1 MLYGAHWCSKDGI
14 AMMRCRIH
22 RLCRISVL
30 FCEPNVPE
38 IVLAVGY
45 GILKSEVFMN
55 DTRSLV
61 KRAIKSVQSRIR
73 WRHDSAAQYLVKR
86 KARRQLP
93 ANATLAA
100 YEQII
105 TTIVHDPQARV
116 FVYWHEQRAYP
127 TVVSVIGGE
136 HWLVMLDESG
146 FLESAF
152 VIDRPERYLMRPQF
166 QESGVLEGST
176 MSHEEI
182 DRVLTAY
189 ETDVRFPEASGME
202 LLDMLLKR
210 SEIAQADREQLL
222 TVEQR
227 RRLAAADRVLALQ
240 ARHFYAS
247 IQRIADLEV
256 WRQHEGAPPE
266 EWWWYLD
273 VLAHTPIVAADD
285 TPVPA

>member
-1 MLYGAHWCSKDGI
+1 
-14 AMMRCRIH
+14 
-22 RLCRISVL
+22 
-30 FCEPNVPE
+30 
-38 IVLAVGY
+38 
-45 GILKSEVFMN
+45 
-55 DTRSLV
+55 
-61 KRAIKSVQSRIR
+61 
-73 WRHDSAAQYLVKR
+73 
-86 KARRQLP
+86 
-93 ANATLAA
+93 
-100 YEQII
+100 
-105 TTIVHDPQARV
+105 
-116 FVYWHEQRAYP
+116 
-127 TVVSVIGGE
+127 
-136 HWLVMLDESG
+136 
-146 FLESAF
+146 
-152 VIDRPERYLMRPQF
+152 
-166 QESGVLEGST
+166 

-247 IQRIADLEV
+247 IQ
-256 WRQHEGAPPE
+256 HEGAPPG

-273 VLAHTPIVAADD
+273 VLAHTPVVAADD

>member
-1 MLYGAHWCSKDGI
+1 MDKDGI
-14 AMMRCRIH
+14 AMMRQCIRKP
-22 RLCRISVL
+22 CRISVP
-30 FCEPNVPE
+30 FCEPNVPD

-45 GILKSEVFMN
+45 GILRSEVFMN
-55 DTRSLV
+55 DVRTLV
-61 KRAIKSVQSRIR
+61 KRAIKSVQSGIR
-73 WRHDSAAQYLVKR
+73 WRHDSAAKHLVKR

-93 ANATLAA
+93 VNATLAT

-105 TTIVHDPQARV
+105 TTIVNDPQARV
-116 FVYWHEQRAYP
+116 FVYRHNQRAYP

-152 VIDRPERYLMRPQF
+152 VIDRPERYLMRSQF
-166 QESGVLEGST
+166 QESGVLEEST

-182 DRVLTAY
+182 DRILTAY
-189 ETDVRFPEASGME
+189 ETDVQFPDASGME

-227 RRLAAADRVLALQ
+227 RRLAAADRVLASQ
-240 ARHFYAS
+240 ARHFYVS
-247 IQRIADLEV
+247 IRRIADLEV
-256 WRQHEGAPPE
+256 WRQQEGAPPE

-273 VLAHTPIVAADD
+273 VLAHTPVVAADD
-285 TPVPA
+285 TPVSA

>member
-1 MLYGAHWCSKDGI
+1 
-14 AMMRCRIH
+14 
-22 RLCRISVL
+22 
-30 FCEPNVPE
+30 
-38 IVLAVGY
+38 
-45 GILKSEVFMN
+45 
-55 DTRSLV
+55 
-61 KRAIKSVQSRIR
+61 
-73 WRHDSAAQYLVKR
+73 
-86 KARRQLP
+86 
-93 ANATLAA
+93 
-100 YEQII
+100 
-105 TTIVHDPQARV
+105 
-116 FVYWHEQRAYP
+116 
-127 TVVSVIGGE
+127 
-136 HWLVMLDESG
+136 
-146 FLESAF
+146 
-152 VIDRPERYLMRPQF
+152 
-166 QESGVLEGST
+166 

-256 WRQHEGAPPE
+256 WRQQEGAPPE

-273 VLAHTPIVAADD
+273 VLAHTPVVAADD
-285 TPVPA
+285 TPVSA

>member
-1 MLYGAHWCSKDGI
+1 
-14 AMMRCRIH
+14 
-22 RLCRISVL
+22 
-30 FCEPNVPE
+30 
-38 IVLAVGY
+38 
-45 GILKSEVFMN
+45 
-55 DTRSLV
+55 
-61 KRAIKSVQSRIR
+61 
-73 WRHDSAAQYLVKR
+73 
-86 KARRQLP
+86 
-93 ANATLAA
+93 
-100 YEQII
+100 
-105 TTIVHDPQARV
+105 
-116 FVYWHEQRAYP
+116 
-127 TVVSVIGGE
+127 
-136 HWLVMLDESG
+136 
-146 FLESAF
+146 
-152 VIDRPERYLMRPQF
+152 
-166 QESGVLEGST
+166 

-256 WRQHEGAPPE
+256 WRQHEGAPPG

-273 VLAHTPIVAADD
+273 VRTLVKRAIKSVQSDIRWRHDSAAKHLVKRKARRQLPASATLADYLD
-285 TPVPA
+285 C